1 MADKQRGT
9 GASGKQQKAK
19 GQNQSEYG
27 NHSRS
32 TTNNRSQQKKAFNR
46 SDAKPSERSDRDAR

>member
-9 GASGKQQKAK
+9 GASGKQQKAR
-19 GQNQSEYG
+19 GQNQSEFG
-27 NHSRS
+27 NHSQS

-46 SDAKPSERSDRDAR
+46 SEAKPSERSDREVR